1 MIIITQLEI
10 IYDVVRLLLT
20 ESTIV
25 QRHGSLALLGGRRS
39 SVVSL
44 GSRRKNAPR
53 PRQRTKHETS
63 TSLKQ
68 QRSVGGHAN
77 KSNLTGAVIK

>member
-25 QRHGSLALLGGRRS
+25 QRHGSLALLAGRR

-68 QRSVGGHAN
+68 QRSVGGCAN